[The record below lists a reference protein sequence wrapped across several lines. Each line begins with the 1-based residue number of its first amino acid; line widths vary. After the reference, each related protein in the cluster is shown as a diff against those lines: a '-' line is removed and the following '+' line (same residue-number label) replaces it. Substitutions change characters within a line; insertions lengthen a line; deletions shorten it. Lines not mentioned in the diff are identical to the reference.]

1 MEKKYD
7 IFISYRREG
16 GKAFARII
24 KAELEKRDLT
34 VFLDFDEL
42 KDGVFDRRIM
52 DAIRSSS
59 VFLFILSRGSLDR
72 CKYKGDWVSEE
83 ILYASKENI
92 HIVPVEVDKSFRT
105 MPSDVPGDIRKIL
118 GAHSW
123 AQIDT
128 ENLLRASMDQMVL
141 YNIQPYISNE
151 NRQNPK
157 GAEIHVMADTD
168 CVIYRFNQQVCSI
181 ERGEDAV
188 IRLNPGNHR
197 LRFVSKEFSDIDF
210 VIKKYNVPDLFYSD
224 IIDVELEELVQ
235 AKRKAEEERRA
246 EEEAKRRAEIEAI
259 IRAAEEAKRK
269 DEEERLEQFQLKP
282 FEQNGKYG
290 FIDETGRVVIPCQ
303 WKDVNFFSEGLAGV
317 KDENEKWGFI
327 DKTGR
332 VVIPCRW
339 KEACFF
345 SEGLARVQG
354 ENWEWGFI
362 DKNGRVV
369 IPCRW
374 VDALHFYEG
383 LAAVKDKNI
392 KWGYIDKTGRVVIP
406 CQWKEAVSFSEGLA
420 IVKDNNDVWKY
431 IDKSGAVVEE

>member
-128 ENLLRASMDQMVL
+128 ENLLRASMDQMVKD
-141 YNIQPYISNE
+141 NIQPYISNE
-151 NRQNPK
+151 NRQNQE

-168 CVIYRFNQQVCSI
+168 CVLYRFNQQVCSI
-181 ERGEDAV
+181 ERGEDVV

-197 LRFVSKEFSDIDF
+197 LRFVSKDFSDIDF

-224 IIDVELEELVQ
+224 IIDVELEEQVQ
-235 AKRKAEEERRA
+235 AKRKAEEEAKRRA
-246 EEEAKRRAEIEAI
+246 EEERK
-259 IRAAEEAKRK
+259 AEEKK
-269 DEEERLEQFQLKP
+269 LEKVHFKP
-282 FEQNGKYG
+282 FEQNK
-290 FIDETGRVVIPCQ
+290 
-303 WKDVNFFSEGLAGV
+303 
-317 KDENEKWGFI
+317 KWGFI

-332 VVIPCRW
+332 VVIPCLWMVVRP
-339 KEACFF
+339 F
-345 SEGLARVQG
+345 SEGLARVED
-354 ENWEWGFI
+354 ENEKWGFI
-362 DKNGRVV
+362 S
-369 IPCRW
+369 
-374 VDALHFYEG
+374 
-383 LAAVKDKNI
+383 
-392 KWGYIDKTGRVVIP
+392 KTGRVVIP
-406 CQWKEAVSFSEGLA
+406 CLWTNARCFSEGLA
-420 IVKDNNDVWKY
+420 MVRDDNKKWGFIDKTGRVIIPCQWENAFSFSNGLANVKDDNGVWKY
-431 IDKSGAVVEE
+431 IDKSGNIVTK